1 LPFGFFLRR
10 GRQACTL
17 KKQEHLL
24 FYRIFGTYEPERKG
38 EEIEYG
44 LVKPVNTFD
53 QLYNQFSELKALT
66 YGRGQLRNEENEE
79 MFPGV
84 WNKVKA
90 AFLPPAYVPGM
101 RTKWFFLWI
110 SLEDN
115 TDGIP
120 EIKRPVIRYNPPLSG
135 ALHYYLFGQWVLLLY
150 YFVHFVG
157 VRLHLGWPEFLCR
170 FSFIIAFIQMFGYY
184 FDHNRFALQ
193 FDLVRLMTS
202 LLFGVFLSDWLMTVY
217 GFASLVIALWLC
229 IAGKYVHRAGTI
241 S

>member
-53 QLYNQFSELKALT
+53 QLYNQFFELKALT

-84 WNKVKA
+84 WNKPLSCA
-90 AFLPPAYVPGM
+90 AYVPGM
-101 RTKWFFLWI
+101 RTKWFFLWL

-115 TDGIP
+115 TDGVP
-120 EIKRPVIRYNPPLSG
+120 EIKRPVIRNNPPLSR
-135 ALHYYLFGQWVLLLY
+135 ALHYYLLGQWVLLLY

-157 VRLHLGWPEFLCR
+157 FRLHLGWPEFLCR
-170 FSFIIAFIQMFGYY
+170 FSFIIAFLQMFGYY

-217 GFASLVIALWLC
+217 AFASLAQ
-229 IAGKYVHRAGTI
+229 
-241 S
+241 

>member
-53 QLYNQFSELKALT
+53 TNCDNHLFSELKALT

-120 EIKRPVIRYNPPLSG
+120 EIKRPVIRNNPPLSR
-135 ALHYYLFGQWVLLLY
+135 ALHYYIIGMVLFSW
-150 YFVHFVG
+150 

-202 LLFGVFLSDWLMTVY
+202 LLFGVFLSDRLMTVY
-217 GFASLVIALWLC
+217 AFASLGLLC
-229 IAGKYVHRAGTI
+229 GSVLPEK
-241 S
+241 